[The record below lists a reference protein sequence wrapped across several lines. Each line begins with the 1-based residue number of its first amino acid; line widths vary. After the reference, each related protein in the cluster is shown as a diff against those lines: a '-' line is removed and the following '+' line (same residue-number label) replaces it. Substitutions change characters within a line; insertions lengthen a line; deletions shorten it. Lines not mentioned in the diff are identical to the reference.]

1 MKLKIAL
8 AEYCQRRKLE
18 VAVSPTSFV
27 FVMCVSLCVHCHFIA
42 GVGSVEQWEQPFIF
56 WGLLFCW
63 NIPEKSFALWN

>member
-18 VAVSPTSFV
+18 VAVSPTNFL
-27 FVMCVSLCVHCHFIA
+27 FVMSVPLCGQCRFIA
-42 GVGSVEQWEQPFIF
+42 GVGSVQQQEQPFIF

-63 NIPEKSFALWN
+63 SISAKSFALQN